1 MKKKPL
7 LKALSFGV
15 IVAILYY
22 FVGHDFMTFYVGG
35 KTELLATAAQI
46 NERCNA
52 DGACPAALEGWT
64 PLGSRADVLSRDNM
78 LYFVTAGETDA
89 AGDQSKANQG
99 FKLVY
104 RFFMPDDW
112 FEARGGIGRTLTSGW
127 TGR

>member
-7 LKALSFGV
+7 FKALSVGV

-112 FEARGGIGRTLTSGW
+112 FEAGGGVGRTLTSGW